1 MELEEGTTKNGEA
14 RKVKMIPEVFELL
27 SASAKARSLT
37 IWCSRV
43 LAARMFVIREKNGTI
58 CVSGLA

>member
-1 MELEEGTTKNGEA
+1 
-14 RKVKMIPEVFELL
+14 MIPEVFELL

-43 LAARMFVIREKNGTI
+43 LAASMFVIREKNGTI